1 MLVVS
6 RKSLGVWVSMIK
18 ILFKQL
24 VETIKDYLTEPW
36 VYAVLI
42 VFASL
47 LIMDIS
53 LKG

>member
-1 MLVVS
+1 MLVVP
-6 RKSLGVWVSMIK
+6 RKSMGVWISMIK
-18 ILFKQL
+18 IFFKQL

-36 VYAVLI
+36 IYAVLI
-42 VFASL
+42 VVVSL

>member
-1 MLVVS
+1 MF
-6 RKSLGVWVSMIK
+6 K
-18 ILFKQL
+18 IFYKQL

-36 VYAVLI
+36 IYAVLI
-42 VFASL
+42 VFISL

>member
-1 MLVVS
+1 
-6 RKSLGVWVSMIK
+6 MIK

-24 VETIKDYLTEPW
+24 VETIKDHLAEPW
-36 VYAVLI
+36 IYAVLI
-42 VFASL
+42 VFVSL